1 MKKAIFIADAHLK
14 SPEEKSYK
22 DMVNFLDLLRN
33 DKELDAVFVLGDLFD
48 FFVGFPKIVF
58 YEHLDVLQRLKSLA
72 EGGVSVF
79 YFEGNH
85 DFFLKKLNSLSFP
98 VEIIENS
105 MDLYLNGKRLLLSH
119 GDRIDK
125 TDYAH
130 RLMSFLV
137 KNAVTNGFSYI
148 LPPHLVYDFAHV
160 FSRFSREKISSKRV
174 FKTSL
179 FCEFAKY
186 YAKNGY
192 NAAILGH
199 FHKSM
204 IVEPEETNSMPVYL
218 VGSWQ
223 EDREYLLWE
232 NGCFQFKKFSQ

>member
-14 SPEEKSYK
+14 SPEEEGYQDIVSFFDSLKE
-22 DMVNFLDLLRN
+22 
-33 DKELDAVFVLGDLFD
+33 DKELDALFVLGDLFD

-58 YEHLDVLQRLKSLA
+58 YEHLEVLQRLKELA
-72 EGGVSVF
+72 ESGISVF

-85 DFFLKKLNSLSFP
+85 DFFLKKLNRLGFP
-98 VEIIENS
+98 VHIIEGS
-105 MDLYLNGKRLLLSH
+105 MDLYLDGRKFFLSH

-130 RLMSFLV
+130 HILSFLV
-137 KNAVTNGFSYI
+137 KNPITNLFSYI
-148 LPPHLVYDFAHV
+148 LPPYLVYDFAHL

-179 FCEFAKY
+179 LSEFAKE
-186 YAKNGY
+186 YAKIGY
-192 NAAILGH
+192 GGAVLGH

-204 IVEPEETNSMPVYL
+204 VIEKVENSIPVYL
-218 VGSWQ
+218 VGSWK
-223 EDREYLLWE
+223 EGREYLLWE
-232 NGCFQFKKFSQ
+232 NGNFCFKTFGK